1 MNLKTSCYYCTWF
14 TAFFRSVVNPHERS
28 IFFFGILG
36 VIRDFSNIIAFFI
49 PLKVIM
55 VLSSP
60 EILESYILNNV
71 KINIE
76 DFFYYSGIAFFALM
90 AISMACQIVLSL
102 FMYKK
107 SYTAWL
113 DKNNEFPS
121 RTKYRG
127 LYYVMLDTVTHVLI
141 IFLGLIGVLFL
152 DVYLFLPVFITLV
165 IFIIVGI
172 LLSKYK
178 KNDLLSNP
186 LKNPKFIFKIIRDV
200 GFSLTFIFIIIE
212 YYSNI
217 NMNFLFSLM
226 SVLLSRIILTNMQQ
240 LFNKHRRL
248 FDDYY
253 CQTLAEK

>member
-1 MNLKTSCYYCTWF
+1 
-14 TAFFRSVVNPHERS
+14 
-28 IFFFGILG
+28 
-36 VIRDFSNIIAFFI
+36 
-49 PLKVIM
+49 
-55 VLSSP
+55 
-60 EILESYILNNV
+60 
-71 KINIE
+71 
-76 DFFYYSGIAFFALM
+76 
-90 AISMACQIVLSL
+90 
-102 FMYKK
+102 MYKK